1 MIHMEYYLVVST
13 IMMFAGIYGFFTRR
27 NTLAILISVE
37 LMLNATD
44 INFAVFNRF
53 LFPGGMEGYFF
64 ALFSIA
70 ISAAETAIAIAIMI
84 NIYRNLR
91 SIQVRNLGNSFPSHT
106 SDSNA
111 SKERFARLAD
121 TSSSRHPAK
130 SGRSVGRGLSLS
142 RFR

>member
-37 LMLNATD
+37 LMLNAT
-44 INFAVFNRF
+44 
-53 LFPGGMEGYFF
+53 GMEGYFF

-91 SIQVRNLGNSFPSHT
+91 SIQVRNL
-106 SDSNA
+106 DEL
-111 SKERFARLAD
+111 KW
-121 TSSSRHPAK
+121 
-130 SGRSVGRGLSLS
+130 
-142 RFR
+142 

>member
-1 MIHMEYYLVVST
+1 MEYYLVVST

-53 LFPGGMEGYFF
+53 LFPEGTEGYFF

-91 SIQVRNLGNSFPSHT
+91 SIQVRNL
-106 SDSNA
+106 DEL
-111 SKERFARLAD
+111 KW
-121 TSSSRHPAK
+121 
-130 SGRSVGRGLSLS
+130 
-142 RFR
+142 